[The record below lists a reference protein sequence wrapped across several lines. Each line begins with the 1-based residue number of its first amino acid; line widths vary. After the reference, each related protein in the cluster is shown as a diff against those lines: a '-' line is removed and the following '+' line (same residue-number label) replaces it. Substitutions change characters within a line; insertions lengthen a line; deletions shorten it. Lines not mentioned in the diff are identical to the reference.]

1 MAIAPFR
8 RQPPVT
14 TAEWERFLREANVT
28 AQDITNDK
36 IRDSNGLSV
45 IGRSQSTA
53 GQPSDIVAS
62 TDGEFLRVRENLL
75 TFGVIVED
83 EIPAEIKRKYTA
95 VNIATDGELAAN
107 SVNLITAYSPINVSL
122 PAGASGDQISI
133 KKINWEYDV
142 LITGG
147 LDGHASVKMRHSIQS
162 INAYYSGS
170 GWIIL
175 SHSAPIYPVAK
186 AALEIQQ
193 AEMSGIATKATNS
206 SGSMTIS
213 SPVIS
218 GAATSV

>member
-8 RQPPVT
+8 RHPPVT

-28 AQDITNDK
+28 AQDITDEK
-36 IRDSNGLSV
+36 IRNSNGLSV
-45 IGRSQSTA
+45 IGRSQPTA
-53 GQPSDIVAS
+53 GQPSDIIAA

-75 TFGVIVED
+75 TFGAIVED

-95 VNIATDGELAAN
+95 VNIAADGELTTN
-107 SVNLITAYSPINVSL
+107 SVNLITASSLITVSL
-122 PAGASGDQISI
+122 PAGAPGDQISI

-147 LDGHASVKMRHSIQS
+147 LDGYASVKMRHKIQS
-162 INAYYSGS
+162 INAYHSGA

-193 AEMSGIATKATNS
+193 AEMSGIATKATTS